1 MVTDKQLKELNEL
14 VYGVDH
20 NYIEKGKPFVDVDK
34 GFERKIG
41 NQKFQVI
48 STSNDEQLGSA
59 MYREPLPNGGYRDVP
74 YSTNDSLGFS
84 GMAVAPINKGVVDYG
99 NVTLVAAGSNP
110 ASPADLQGAF
120 QSIVGNST
128 QYDVAERY
136 LLSLMKAHPDW
147 QINQL
152 SGYSQSAYMLKIG
165 AKYHIPA
172 TVFHGWFN
180 YNTLT
185 KAERTYMDAH
195 MAQYINYRAHEEEV
209 GVKFVISHDAKNT
222 AGSVYYIGGVTSH
235 LLGSFKFDK
244 NGNIKFNIDDVKGE
258 KKIANLQASIA
269 KSSGGKRIALRTSL
283 IHTVSK
289 HAKDLAQGYESAVK
303 AELDKVETDIENIV
317 QEINQ
322 GAYTIQNYLQ
332 DWEVDRLIQNY
343 QKSDFWDKGLEA
355 SIKQEVS
362 TYKHQ
367 LFDFSDTLTAVS
379 RRMADYDSQEGARLF
394 KQDITARGKV
404 R

>member
-1 MVTDKQLKELNEL
+1 MVTEKQLKEANEK

-20 NYIEKGKPFVDVDK
+20 NYLKEGKPFQNINE
-34 GFERKIG
+34 G
-41 NQKFQVI
+41 QKLNLAGQNFIVL

-59 MYREPLPNGGYRDVP
+59 KYREPLPNGGYRDVP
-74 YSTNDSLGFS
+74 YTTNDSLGFS

-99 NVTLVAAGSNP
+99 NVTVVAAATNP
-110 ASPADLQGAF
+110 ASPADLQGAV
-120 QSIVGNST
+120 QSIFGNST

-136 LLSLMKAHPDW
+136 LLTLMKAHPDW

-209 GVKFVISHDAKNT
+209 GGKFVISHDAQNT
-222 AGSVYYIGGVTSH
+222 AGSVYYIGVVTSH
-235 LLGSFKFDK
+235 LLGSFKFEK
-244 NGNIKFNIDDVKGE
+244 NGNIKFNIDDAKGE

-303 AELDKVETDIENIV
+303 AI
-317 QEINQ
+317 
-322 GAYTIQNYLQ
+322 
-332 DWEVDRLIQNY
+332 
-343 QKSDFWDKGLEA
+343 
-355 SIKQEVS
+355 
-362 TYKHQ
+362 
-367 LFDFSDTLTAVS
+367 
-379 RRMADYDSQEGARLF
+379 
-394 KQDITARGKV
+394 
-404 R
+404 

>member
-1 MVTDKQLKELNEL
+1 MATEEEL
-14 VYGVDH
+14 VDLNGQVYRVDH
-20 NYIEKGKPFVDVDK
+20 NYKKEGKSTKDINKG
-34 GFERKIG
+34 
-41 NQKFQVI
+41 QVLEAGGQDFKVL

-59 MYREPLPNGGYRDVP
+59 IYREPLPNGGYRDVP
-74 YSTNDSLGFS
+74 YTTNDSLGFS

-99 NVTLVAAGSNP
+99 NVTVVAAATNP
-110 ASPADLQGAF
+110 ASPVDLQGAA
-120 QSIVGNST
+120 QSIFGNST

-136 LLSLMKAHPDW
+136 LLSLMKANPDW

-165 AKYHIPA
+165 AKYHIPT

-185 KAERTYMDAH
+185 KAERTYMDAN

-209 GVKFVISHDAKNT
+209 GGKFVISHDAQNT

-244 NGNIKFNIDDVKGE
+244 NGNIKFNIDDTKGE

-322 GAYTIQNYLQ
+322 GAYMIQNYLQ
-332 DWEVDRLIQNY
+332 GWEVNQLIQNY

>member
-1 MVTDKQLKELNEL
+1 MATEEQLVDLNNK

-20 NYIEKGKPFVDVDK
+20 NYKKNGDLYQNIDEGQTITVAGK
-34 GFERKIG
+34 
-41 NQKFQVI
+41 KFQVI
-48 STSNDEQLGSA
+48 STSNDEQLGSSF
-59 MYREPLPNGGYRDVP
+59 YREPLPNGGYRDVP

-99 NVTLVAAGSNP
+99 NVTVVAAATNP
-110 ASPADLQGAF
+110 ASPADLQGAV

-136 LLSLMKAHPDW
+136 LLTLMKAHPDW

-165 AKYHIPA
+165 AKYHIPV

-185 KAERTYMDAH
+185 KAERTYMNAH

-209 GVKFVISHDAKNT
+209 GGKFVISHDAKNT

-244 NGNIKFNIDDVKGE
+244 NGNIKFNIDDAKGE

-289 HAKDLAQGYESAVK
+289 HAKDLGQGYESAVK

-332 DWEVDRLIQNY
+332 GWEVDQLIQNY

-362 TYKHQ
+362 NYKYQ